1 MIRPDMSKWILAL
14 DPPRATGLPIYLQV
28 ARAITEDVR
37 RGRLRPGA
45 KVPSS
50 RLLARHLN
58 VHRNTVLAAYG
69 ELVAEGWLVTSRSRG
84 TFVSETIPEP
94 RLRNHRPEDRGGADR
109 PSHPGHA
116 IRPFPVVHR
125 PETLSAGC
133 LDLGT
138 GNPDLSAFP
147 IEALGRAYRRAL
159 RKNYSQLLGYCDPE
173 GHAGLR
179 EAIATMLS
187 ATRGIAATAANVFVT
202 RGAMMATML
211 VGRSIAEPG
220 EVVAVEALGYRPGW
234 EAFRQAGIQLV
245 PVPVDGQGLRVD
257 ALEELAERVRL
268 RAVYLTPHHQY
279 PTTVTLSPGRRM
291 RLIELAAASGITI
304 IEDDYDHEFH
314 YHGNPI
320 MPLASLDRHAFVI
333 YIGTLSKVLAPGLR
347 IGYVVAA
354 EPLIEALAGHRSFV
368 DACGDHVIEA
378 AVAQLLND
386 GEVPRHVNRLR
397 RIYRKRRDAMVDALN
412 SRLGSD
418 ITFTP
423 PSGGMAVWVKTGI
436 DVEAWAASA
445 LAHGVAFHTGRRY
458 TFDGMPIQHVRLSFA
473 SLSEEHL
480 ETAVSRMAS
489 AIPVRPPHGSI
500 GAACSTRPART
511 TDP

>member
-1 MIRPDMSKWILAL
+1 MLRPDMANWVLAL

-28 ARAITEDVR
+28 ARAITEDIR

-50 RLLARHLN
+50 RLLARHLS

-69 ELVAEGWLVTSRSRG
+69 ELIAEGWLVTSPARG

-94 RLRNHRPEDRGGADR
+94 RLRNQRPQDLVGADR
-109 PSHPGHA
+109 PGLPGHA
-116 IRPFPVVHR
+116 IRSSPFVHR
-125 PETLSAGC
+125 PEILAAGC
-133 LDLGT
+133 LDLST
-138 GNPDLSAFP
+138 GNPDLRAFP

-159 RKNYSQLLGYCDPE
+159 RGNYSHLLGYCDPE

-179 EAIATMLS
+179 EAIATMVS

-202 RGAMMATML
+202 RGALMAMML

-220 EVVAVEALGYRPGW
+220 EVIAVEALGYRPGW
-234 EAFRQAGIQLV
+234 EAFRQAGIRLA
-245 PVPVDGQGLRVD
+245 PVPVDSQGLRVD
-257 ALEELAERVRL
+257 ALGELADRLRL
-268 RAVYLTPHHQY
+268 RALYLTPHHQY

-291 RLIELAAASGITI
+291 QLLELAAANGITI

-320 MPLASLDRHAFVI
+320 MPLASLDRHGLVI

-354 EPLIEALAGHRSFV
+354 QPLIEALAGHRSFV

-378 AVAQLLND
+378 AVAQLLDD
-386 GEVPRHVNRLR
+386 GEVPRHINRLR
-397 RIYRKRRDAMVDALN
+397 RVYRKRRDAMVDALN

-423 PSGGMAVWVKTGI
+423 PSGGMAVWVKTEI

-458 TFDGMPIQHVRLSFA
+458 TFDGMPIPYVRLSFA
-473 SLSEEHL
+473 GLSEEHL
-480 ETAVSRMAS
+480 EKAVSRMAS
-489 AIPVRPPHGSI
+489 AVPVPPPPGSAV
-500 GAACSTRPART
+500 AAYSTRPGRT